1 MNELVERKKT
11 RWGVAHVFASYNNTF
26 IHITDLTGSETIARV
41 TGGSQVKAD
50 RLGSSPNAAMLAA
63 KKAAEEALNKNING
77 VHIRIRAPGGIK
89 QKNPGPG
96 AQPAIRALARA
107 GLRIGVIE
115 DVTPVPHNGCKR
127 KGGKRGRRM

>member
-1 MNELVERKKT
+1 MVERKKT